1 MKTAN
6 SMHKGLRLTILI
18 VAFSGIAM
26 CNSCGN
32 DARSD
37 SFVRDEMNSVRERTI
52 PSDAVIGS
60 SSDPKPT
67 QYSVI
72 ADREFETSEEKAVYL
87 GWVSRQLQHDFKLKT
102 SSESSLVFTKGFGGD
117 SESVSIQTAS
127 SNGKLHVRVTNA
139 IYPD

>member
-1 MKTAN
+1 
-6 SMHKGLRLTILI
+6 
-18 VAFSGIAM
+18 M

-32 DARSD
+32 NARSD

-52 PSDAVIGS
+52 PSDAVIDS

-67 QYSVI
+67 EYSVI
-72 ADREFETSEEKAVYL
+72 ADWEFETSEEKAVYL

-102 SSESSLVFTKGFGGD
+102 SSESSLVFTKGFAGD

>member
-1 MKTAN
+1 MKTTHA
-6 SMHKGLRLTILI
+6 MHKALRLAVSI
-18 VAFSGIAM
+18 VIFSGIAL

-32 DARSD
+32 DAPSD

-72 ADREFETSEEKAVYL
+72 ADWEFETSEEKAVYL
-87 GWVSRQLQHDFKLKT
+87 GWVSKQLQRDFRLKT

-127 SNGKLHVRVTNA
+127 SNGRLHVRVTNA

>member
-1 MKTAN
+1 
-6 SMHKGLRLTILI
+6 MHKALRLAVSILI
-18 VAFSGIAM
+18 FSGIAL

-60 SSDPKPT
+60 SSEPKPT
-67 QYSVI
+67 QYSVV
-72 ADREFETSEEKAVYL
+72 ADWEFETSEEKAVYL
-87 GWVSRQLQHDFKLKT
+87 GWISQQLQRDFTLKT
-102 SSESSLVFTKGFGGD
+102 SGESRLVFTKGFGGD
-117 SESVSIQTAS
+117 SESVSIQTSS
-127 SNGKLHVRVTNA
+127 SNGKLHVRVINA